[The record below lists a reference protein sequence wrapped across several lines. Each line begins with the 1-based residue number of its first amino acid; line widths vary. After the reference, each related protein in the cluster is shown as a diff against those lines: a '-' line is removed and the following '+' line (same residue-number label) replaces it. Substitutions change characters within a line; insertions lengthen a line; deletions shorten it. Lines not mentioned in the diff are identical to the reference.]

1 MRYRAPWWKSLVRL
15 IACST
20 CSGPHRAESNGRQC
34 QGQKERGKLTSCQLP
49 VASCQLHV
57 MVHHTESI
65 TESQR
70 QPVTVLPLCFFF
82 VSSSIRASWASS
94 QDPKERH
101 IDRRGRHT
109 MMLTSAWKRGFGL
122 LGVFFGLRVLAGQI
136 CRAPSPHLKPQVYRS
151 HALGPARAHFDQGGP
166 GCVSRDG

>member
-1 MRYRAPWWKSLVRL
+1 
-15 IACST
+15 
-20 CSGPHRAESNGRQC
+20 
-34 QGQKERGKLTSCQLP
+34 
-49 VASCQLHV
+49 

-109 MMLTSAWKRGFGL
+109 MMLDFSVEAWLWTSGRL
-122 LGVFFGLRVLAGQI
+122 LWASSPRWTDLQGSQPALE
-136 CRAPSPHLKPQVYRS
+136 APSLPLPCPWAS
-151 HALGPARAHFDQGGP
+151 EGAL
-166 GCVSRDG
+166 